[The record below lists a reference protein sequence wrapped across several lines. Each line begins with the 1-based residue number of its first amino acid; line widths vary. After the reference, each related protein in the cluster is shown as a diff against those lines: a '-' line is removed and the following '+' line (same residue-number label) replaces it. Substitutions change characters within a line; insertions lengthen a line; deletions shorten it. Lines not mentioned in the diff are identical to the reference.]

1 MRIPVLFLDQQAWR
15 AGGQRVLED
24 VLEALREDID
34 PIVAFPEDGPFA
46 ATLRSRGVETLFY
59 PLGSYRPG
67 RKSVGEMLAFPI
79 RSLVCG
85 LKLARV
91 VRQRGI
97 RLIYINGPRCLPAGV
112 LAARLTGAPSIFH
125 LHRALTRRL
134 DVLITGRAAA
144 RVSRILAVSQAAAD
158 SLVRTNPRLAGT
170 TQVIY
175 NPLRSP
181 ARTTSL
187 ELANAAPPALPVG
200 GGPVIG
206 MVGRI
211 TPQKGQLVM
220 LRATALLRESW
231 PNLEIVFVG
240 APEPG
245 SARDVAYLRELN
257 AEITRLGLGD
267 NVHWAGFQ
275 ENLDSHYARFDAVAI
290 PSIEAEGF
298 SLVALEA
305 LAWGVPAVAS
315 RGGGIEEII
324 RDGVSGLLVPP
335 GDEKALAVAL
345 AGVLGDATLR
355 TRLVAGTR
363 TSLNQRFSPETFR
376 TAIRGIVSELVS
388 PSRELPGEKE
398 IEARV

>member
-1 MRIPVLFLDQQAWR
+1 MKLPVLFLDQQAWR

-24 VLEALREDID
+24 VLDALREDID

-46 ATLRSRGVETLFY
+46 ASLRSRGVETLFY

-91 VRQRGI
+91 VTRRGI
-97 RLIYINGPRCLPAGV
+97 RLIYINGPRSLPAGV
-112 LAARLTGAPSIFH
+112 LAARLTRTPSIFH
-125 LHRALTRRL
+125 LHRTLTRRS

-144 RVSRILAVSQAAAD
+144 HVTRILAVSQAAAD
-158 SLVRTNPRLAGT
+158 SLVRTNPHLAAR

-181 ARTTSL
+181 ARTTSS
-187 ELANAAPPALPVG
+187 ELANAAPSAS
-200 GGPVIG
+200 GPVVG

-240 APEPG
+240 APEQG

-275 ENLDSHYARFDAVAI
+275 ENLDSYYARFDAVAI

-305 LAWGVPAVAS
+305 LTWGVPAVAS
-315 RGGGIEEII
+315 RGGGIEEIL

-345 AGVLGDATLR
+345 ARVLGDAKLR

-363 TSLNQRFSPETFR
+363 TSLDERFSPEKFR
-376 TAIRGIVSELVS
+376 TAIRGIISELAS
-388 PSRELPGEKE
+388 PSREVPREKE
-398 IEARV
+398 IEARA

>member
-1 MRIPVLFLDQQAWR
+1 MKVPVLFLDQQAWR

-67 RKSVGEMLAFPI
+67 RKSLGEMLAFPI

-91 VRQRGI
+91 VTRRGI
-97 RLIYINGPRCLPAGV
+97 RLIYINGPRSLPAGV
-112 LAARLTGAPSIFH
+112 LAAGLTRTPSIFH

-134 DVLITGRAAA
+134 DALITGRAAA
-144 RVSRILAVSQAAAD
+144 HVTRILAVSQAAAD
-158 SLVRTNPRLAGT
+158 SLVKTNPRLAGT

-181 ARTTSL
+181 ARTTSSA
-187 ELANAAPPALPVG
+187 LANAAPSALPVAS
-200 GGPVIG
+200 GPVVG

-211 TPQKGQLVM
+211 TPQKGQLVL
-220 LRATALLRESW
+220 LRATALLRERW
-231 PNLEIVFVG
+231 PNLQAVFVG

-275 ENLDSHYARFDAVAI
+275 ENLDSYYTRFDAVAI

-324 RDGVSGLLVPP
+324 RDGVSGLLVPA
-335 GDEKALAVAL
+335 GDEKALAAAL
-345 AGVLGDATLR
+345 ARVLGDATLR
-355 TRLVAGTR
+355 IKLVAGTR
-363 TSLNQRFSPETFR
+363 TSLDQRFSPEMFR
-376 TAIRGIVSELVS
+376 TAIRGIVTELVS
-388 PSRELPGEKE
+388 PSREVPREKE
-398 IEARV
+398 IEARA